1 MLKSFEKLQP
11 QSKNTKRKNFRKWY
25 FISLFVLLIFYTIFL
40 SPIIEPFIES
50 NVFTSIRDIK
60 VEKFNYLT
68 PVYAT
73 SSINGKYS
81 LSVIKDGSALDEIR
95 SKTKYYVEDPRVL
108 AMSEF
113 LADYNSPMQPYAQT
127 FITEADRFGLD
138 WRLLVGISGVE
149 SAFGNII
156 PRDTTNAWG
165 WRGIN
170 GNDDGWSV
178 FSSWDGAI
186 IHITER
192 MALGY
197 GTDLTPFDIESTYCP
212 PCGEA
217 FGHPWANG
225 VTRFM
230 NELQY
235 YVNNLENI

>member
-1 MLKSFEKLQP
+1 MITTLDKLQP
-11 QSKNTKRKNFRKWY
+11 HSKDTKRRIFRKWY
-25 FISLFVLLIFYTIFL
+25 FVSIFVLLIFYTIFL
-40 SPIIEPFIES
+40 SPIVEPFIES
-50 NVFTSIRDIK
+50 NVLSFIRTTK
-60 VEKFNYLT
+60 EETFNYLT

-73 SSINGKYS
+73 SPIDGKYS
-81 LSVIKDGSALDEIR
+81 LSVIQDGTALDKIR
-95 SKTKYYVEDPRVL
+95 SRTKYYIEDPRIL

-113 LADYNSPMQPYAQT
+113 LTDYNSPMQPYSRT
-127 FITEADRFGLD
+127 FIEEADKYGLD

-156 PRDTTNAWG
+156 PRNSNNAWG

-170 GNDDGWSV
+170 GNDRGWSM
-178 FSSWDGAI
+178 FDSWDDAI

-197 GTDLTPFDIESTYCP
+197 GTHLSPFDIESTYCP

-217 FGHPWANG
+217 YGHPWANG

-235 YVNNLENI
+235 YLDNLGNI